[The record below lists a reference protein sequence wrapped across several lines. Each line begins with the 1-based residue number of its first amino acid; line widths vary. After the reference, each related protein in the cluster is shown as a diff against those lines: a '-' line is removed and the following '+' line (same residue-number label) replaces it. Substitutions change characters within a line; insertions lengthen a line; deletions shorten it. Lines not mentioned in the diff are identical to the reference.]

1 MVQGDTTKKKREKA
15 SKKGKKGRGK
25 KKEMEIKPF
34 KTTITVQTAAIWKA
48 SEQTLVHLGL
58 KSNLGQ

>member
-25 KKEMEIKPF
+25 KKEMEIKPQS
-34 KTTITVQTAAIWKA
+34 TNNNCPNCRYME
-48 SEQTLVHLGL
+48 S
-58 KSNLGQ
+58 